1 MRFRRPPFWGRVLTA
16 IWAVQLSLTG
26 IAAWA
31 GDHGQANTSALRDA
45 SEESNLLQEWSGDS
59 QPLIPD
65 RTPSAKVQLKE
76 GDNPERR
83 APGSAEETAVKPA
96 GKRAFGFLNG
106 RPAAAVVL
114 ITDPGGSGTFYALA
128 LLFKEAERW
137 VHVDTCSWG
146 IGSGCK
152 TSNIEGNEI
161 VISMTV
167 HGPGEPMC
175 CPTLRVR
182 KHFTVRE
189 NRLVGVS
196 EEIIGAMEPRD

>member
-1 MRFRRPPFWGRVLTA
+1 MPLSGRLLSA
-16 IWAVQLSLTG
+16 IWAIFFSLAG
-26 IAAWA
+26 IPAWA

-45 SEESNLLQEWSGDS
+45 SEESNLLQEWSGDYK
-59 QPLIPD
+59 PLIPD

-83 APGSAEETAVKPA
+83 APGSAEEMAVKPA

-128 LLFKEAERW
+128 LLFKNADTW
-137 VHVDTCSWG
+137 VNVDTLFLGDRVRLQGVG
-146 IGSGCK
+146 IQ
-152 TSNIEGNEI
+152 ENEI
-161 VISMTV
+161 VVNMIV

-175 CPTLRVR
+175 CPTLQVIKR
-182 KHFTVRE
+182 FTVRE
-189 NRLVGVS
+189 NRLVATG
-196 EEIIGAMEPRD
+196 EEIIGEMKPRD

>member
-16 IWAVQLSLTG
+16 IWAVQFSLTG

-31 GDHGQANTSALRDA
+31 GDHGRANPSALRDA

-128 LLFKEAERW
+128 LLFKDADTW
-137 VHVDTCSWG
+137 VNVDTLFLG
-146 IGSGCK
+146 DRVRLQDVDIA
-152 TSNIEGNEI
+152 GNEI
-161 VISMTV
+161 VINMIV

-196 EEIIGAMEPRD
+196 EEIIGAIEPRD

>member
-1 MRFRRPPFWGRVLTA
+1 MRFRRLPFWGRVLTA
-16 IWAVQLSLTG
+16 IWAVQFSLAG

-114 ITDPGGSGTFYALA
+114 ITDPGVAALFTPWPFSSRMRTRGSMWILS
-128 LLFKEAERW
+128 
-137 VHVDTCSWG
+137 SWG

-152 TSNIEGNEI
+152 TS
-161 VISMTV
+161 
-167 HGPGEPMC
+167 
-175 CPTLRVR
+175 TLQEMR
-182 KHFTVRE
+182 
-189 NRLVGVS
+189 S
-196 EEIIGAMEPRD
+196 